1 MKKIND
7 VKKGEI
13 LKCEKKK
20 RRKGKNEEDR

>member
-13 LKCEKKK
+13 LKCKKK
-20 RRKGKNEEDR
+20 KERKGKNEEDR